1 MKNEKIALIIIGNN
15 NIEKCIENIRKQSYI
30 NDIEII
36 VLYNENNEEQIENI
50 RPKYEKIQ
58 FLSYKQNMFKAIKQ
72 NENLI
77 KGKYVSI
84 LNSEDDIT
92 IDFYRTM
99 AFKAVKN
106 NADMV
111 ISNAIL
117 KYKDGGKAYLNLSE
131 ASLKEL
137 NGKENLKEYLNLS
150 TVSFLWNIFGNKI
163 FTKELFIYT
172 VDSVCEKEENVQN
185 FYFFTVMLYYS
196 KKVNIVKNEV
206 LFYSFEEKNF
216 ESARSILSNK
226 EIKEENLYENTKK
239 NFEYIDEFF
248 KNNNI
253 DSKIENL
260 KEIYLKKDTNL
271 KKDILLKNKTAWN
284 DNLEKLKKEIISD
297 NTQIVSFDIFDTLI
311 LRPFWNPID
320 LFSFIDEYFKD
331 ITKMKT
337 GMDFSKLRVEA
348 EKVARKR
355 YCTKKEI
362 QDITLDE
369 IYEELRNETK
379 LDEKIIELLKI
390 KEQEL
395 EIKYCTKRN
404 VAMEIYELAKYL
416 NKEVICTSDMYLPIE
431 TIRKIIEKNGYI
443 IEKIYLSSQIKLTK
457 FTGDLYKYVLKDLNV
472 QPEKIVHVGD
482 NYYSDY
488 EQAKKQEINAMF
500 LPKTIDVFCNEN
512 ITNALS
518 QLYRKNMSVWESN
531 SNGLNFM
538 GIRSMLAM
546 VANKYFD
553 NPYRTFNN
561 ETDFNCDPNL
571 IGYYALGM
579 HLYGITDWLIKD
591 SIKENYDRI
600 VFMARDGY
608 WVMKAYEIIKNS
620 YPKAPEEFYLYISR
634 RATIPITLNN
644 RLDFFKLS
652 ELIDI
657 YKYTPIT
664 ILKYIK
670 NILHNTEKINEE
682 CEKIGLNVN
691 QKFESKS
698 EFNNYM
704 NLIIEKFYDENKHKT
719 IVENLKKYFL
729 NAFDKK
735 SCAFDIGYSAKPELY
750 LSEICG
756 KPIDTYFINIS
767 NEEAL
772 KNAKIGKFRLKTYF
786 DYRPTITGV
795 VRESLMSTAD
805 ASCIGYDFDSSGNV
819 IPIFDEKEE
828 NYQKRFIFDAMQ
840 KKAMEFIE
848 DITKTFKDDIEKMY
862 YQKYYIS
869 LAHEMYINSAKKID
883 QDVFYGIDFEDA
895 VGLGEN
901 ITAINEWN
909 SELEKNNQKRTTEL
923 FDTDCA
929 KNIKERYLK
938 LEKKNIELENQ
949 NAIFKEEQEK
959 MTKEKVQ
966 CQNEINMQKQQIRDY
981 EEKYEAKNNELEK
994 VYNSKRWQLMEKIDN
1009 ILKRKK

>member
-1 MKNEKIALIIIGNN
+1 
-15 NIEKCIENIRKQSYI
+15 
-30 NDIEII
+30 
-36 VLYNENNEEQIENI
+36 
-50 RPKYEKIQ
+50 
-58 FLSYKQNMFKAIKQ
+58 
-72 NENLI
+72 
-77 KGKYVSI
+77 
-84 LNSEDDIT
+84 
-92 IDFYRTM
+92 
-99 AFKAVKN
+99 
-106 NADMV
+106 
-111 ISNAIL
+111 
-117 KYKDGGKAYLNLSE
+117 
-131 ASLKEL
+131 
-137 NGKENLKEYLNLS
+137 
-150 TVSFLWNIFGNKI
+150 
-163 FTKELFIYT
+163 
-172 VDSVCEKEENVQN
+172 
-185 FYFFTVMLYYS
+185 
-196 KKVNIVKNEV
+196 
-206 LFYSFEEKNF
+206 
-216 ESARSILSNK
+216 
-226 EIKEENLYENTKK
+226 
-239 NFEYIDEFF
+239 
-248 KNNNI
+248 
-253 DSKIENL
+253 
-260 KEIYLKKDTNL
+260 
-271 KKDILLKNKTAWN
+271 
-284 DNLEKLKKEIISD
+284 
-297 NTQIVSFDIFDTLI
+297 
-311 LRPFWNPID
+311 
-320 LFSFIDEYFKD
+320 
-331 ITKMKT
+331 
-337 GMDFSKLRVEA
+337 
-348 EKVARKR
+348 
-355 YCTKKEI
+355 
-362 QDITLDE
+362 
-369 IYEELRNETK
+369 
-379 LDEKIIELLKI
+379 
-390 KEQEL
+390 
-395 EIKYCTKRN
+395 
-404 VAMEIYELAKYL
+404 
-416 NKEVICTSDMYLPIE
+416 MYLPIE

-608 WVMKAYEIIKNS
+608 WVMKAYEIMKNS

-869 LAHEMYINSAKKID
+869 LAHEMYVNSAKKID

-929 KNIKERYLK
+929 KNIKERCLK